1 MGNAGIQI
9 SHWRGRQAMC
19 LSALLI
25 VEELN
30 IDEKAGTGYIHRMDL
45 SCAFFNLK
53 DLKGRLRDE
62 TILYSRISN
71 RRTSG

>member
-1 MGNAGIQI
+1 
-9 SHWRGRQAMC
+9 MC

-30 IDEKAGTGYIHRMDL
+30 IDEKTGTGYIHRMDV
-45 SCAFFNLK
+45 SCACLNLK
-53 DLKGRLRDE
+53 DLKGKLRDE

-71 RRTSG
+71 RRASG

>member
-30 IDEKAGTGYIHRMDL
+30 IDEKAGTGYIHRMDV
-45 SCAFFNLK
+45 SCAFLN
-53 DLKGRLRDE
+53 LKGRLRDE